1 MSKYIFLIKIILSKY
16 SQLTF
21 PNFVRDHDFKNL
33 MQLMLNKNQAQR
45 FCKLDQIS
53 GHIWFNDFSWDDL
66 ISLNMKPAY
75 IPQIESNENK
85 CEPKPYMDY
94 IKSLK
99 DWEPPDKQ
107 QKLSKKNISE
117 FEEWLKKF

>member
-1 MSKYIFLIKIILSKY
+1 M
-16 SQLTF
+16 TF
-21 PNFVRDHDFKNL
+21 PSFVKDRDFKNL

-45 FCKLDQIS
+45 FSTLEQIS
-53 GHIWFNDFSWDDL
+53 SHIWFKDFSWDDL
-66 ISLNMKPAY
+66 ISLNITPEY
-75 IPQIESNENK
+75 IPKIESNENK
-85 CEPKPYMDY
+85 CEPKPYLNY

-99 DWEPPDKQ
+99 DWEPEDTK

>member
-1 MSKYIFLIKIILSKY
+1 MYIY
-16 SQLTF
+16 SQLSF
-21 PNFVRDHDFKNL
+21 PNFVKDHDFKNL

-45 FCKLDQIS
+45 FCKLDQIQS
-53 GHIWFNDFSWDDL
+53 HIWFKDFSWDDL
-66 ISLNMKPAY
+66 ISLNIKPAY
-75 IPQIESNENK
+75 LPTIESNEEK
-85 CEPKPYMDY
+85 CETKPYLDY

-99 DWEPPDKQ
+99 DWEPESGQ